1 MLLPLVLAACTPA
14 PPEGYDA
21 WPEQTDVF
29 PWVYTP
35 EDDLEPYEE
44 VRWETETWDPG
55 TDQDQVGYYLFKAL
69 NHRVGAPDESLA
81 HFQMMRETL
90 GDTSPGA
97 DDVSLSFVGDVM
109 WMGENWA
116 TFALPSAGLLDGDL
130 RIGNLETPT
139 DPSRSFEPAE
149 LGLYTFNAAPEML
162 DGLPLDV
169 VQLNNNHS
177 LDVDDAG
184 LEATVA
190 EVAAR
195 GLVAT
200 GVDTHA
206 VVEVGSHSIAIL
218 SYTWGL
224 NRRDL
229 TSAHDLFIVPFGH
242 LDLDPFGPE
251 IAALGEDIAAARADG
266 AETVVVLVHWG
277 YEYEYYPDPHYL
289 RLGRRLVELGADVV
303 VGEGPHVAQPAEL
316 CHVNNPAVVPGIGT
330 CSVRTEDGEPRTAA
344 ILYSLGNFG
353 TTMPTLPC
361 QAGIVASVSVGPD
374 VTGLGWAAAVTV
386 DTADGLQVVPLADV
400 LDDSDRAEEAAR
412 LDAHLGAGW
421 KR

>member
-1 MLLPLVLAACTPA
+1 
-14 PPEGYDA
+14 
-21 WPEQTDVF
+21 
-29 PWVYTP
+29 
-35 EDDLEPYEE
+35 
-44 VRWETETWDPG
+44 
-55 TDQDQVGYYLFKAL
+55 
-69 NHRVGAPDESLA
+69 
-81 HFQMMRETL
+81 
-90 GDTSPGA
+90 
-97 DDVSLSFVGDVM
+97 
-109 WMGENWA
+109 
-116 TFALPSAGLLDGDL
+116 
-130 RIGNLETPT
+130 
-139 DPSRSFEPAE
+139 
-149 LGLYTFNAAPEML
+149 
-162 DGLPLDV
+162 
-169 VQLNNNHS
+169 
-177 LDVDDAG
+177 VDDAG

-195 GLVAT
+195 DLMAI

-206 VVEVGSHSIAIL
+206 AVDVGGHSIAIL

-224 NRRDL
+224 NRRDI

-251 IAALGEDIAAARADG
+251 IDALGDDITAVRAGG
-266 AETVVVLVHWG
+266 AQTVVVLVHWG

-303 VGEGPHVAQPAEL
+303 VGQGPHVAQPAEL
-316 CHVNNPAVVPGIGT
+316 CHVNDPAMVPGIGT
-330 CSVRTEDGEPRTAA
+330 CSVRTEDGAPRTAA

-386 DTADGLQVVPLADV
+386 DTADGLQVLPLADV
-400 LDDSDRAEEAAR
+400 LDDSDRAAEAAR
-412 LDAHLGAGW
+412 LDAHLGVGW